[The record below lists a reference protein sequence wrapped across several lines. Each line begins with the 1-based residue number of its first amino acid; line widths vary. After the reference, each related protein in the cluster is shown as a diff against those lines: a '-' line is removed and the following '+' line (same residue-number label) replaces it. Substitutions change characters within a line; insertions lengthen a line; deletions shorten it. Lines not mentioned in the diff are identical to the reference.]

1 MKASTKELVAKLN
14 RLKVAPDEAEAVT
27 AALKK
32 ALAKISAA
40 KPQPVAPKIDTPD
53 FARS

>member
-1 MKASTKELVAKLN
+1 MKASTKELLAKLS
-14 RLKVAPDEAEAVT
+14 RLRIAPDEAEAVT

-32 ALAKISAA
+32 AIDKIAA
-40 KPQPVAPKIDTPD
+40 TKPRRVPPKSDTPD